1 MDTDISPDDAKGW
14 SYTLLLGLSSWT
26 ALKDRKWGMAETLL
40 GKGHC
45 IPNPLAGTTKPKL
58 KSKPQNNPLYFRS
71 YLIISTILINP
82 WSASGLRTKTPI
94 WPQLSQSSSRINI
107 INYYGTMESPWIT
120 HHIISLNPMRFSSKN
135 KIFFFFFLY
144 SSWIVTIWYYLL
156 Q

>member
-40 GKGHC
+40 GKDHC
-45 IPNPLAGTTKPKL
+45 IPNPLAGTTKAKL
-58 KSKPQNNPLYFRS
+58 KSKPQNNQLYFRS

-94 WPQLSQSSSRINI
+94 WPQLSQSSSRMNI

-120 HHIISLNPMRFSSKN
+120 HHIISLNPWDFHQRIR
-135 KIFFFFFLY
+135 IFFF